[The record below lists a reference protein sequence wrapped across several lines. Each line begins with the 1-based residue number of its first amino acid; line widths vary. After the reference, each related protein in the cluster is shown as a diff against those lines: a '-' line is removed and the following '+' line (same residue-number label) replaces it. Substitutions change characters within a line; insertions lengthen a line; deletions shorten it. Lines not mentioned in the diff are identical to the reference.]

1 MDLKVVGAGLGR
13 TGTHTLKVVLEQLLG
28 GPCYHMVEVFGHPE
42 HAPMWRAAYEGESV
56 DFDTMLD
63 GYVALVDWPGS
74 PFWRELSAANPDA
87 SILLSTRDS
96 ADTWWRSADNTIFNA
111 MSGGL
116 GDGEWE
122 QMANAMMNAFDP
134 NWREEGPAKA
144 AYERHNAAV
153 RAEAPADRLV
163 EWHPGDGWEPL
174 CTMLGV
180 PVPDQPFPVTN
191 TTEEWQSRTGLTPPS

>member
-13 TGTHTLKVVLEQLLG
+13 TGTHTLKVVLEKLLG

-42 HAPMWRAAYEGESV
+42 HAPLWRAAFEGESV
-56 DFDTMLD
+56 DFDSMLD

-74 PFWRELSAANPDA
+74 WFWRELSAANPDA
-87 SILLSTRDS
+87 PILLSTRDS

-111 MSGGL
+111 MGGAL
-116 GDGEWE
+116 GDSDWE
-122 QMANAMMNAFDP
+122 QMAASMMKAFDP
-134 NWREEGPAKA
+134 NWREEGAAKA

-163 EWHPGDGWEPL
+163 EWHPGDGWQPL
-174 CTMLGV
+174 CDMLGV
-180 PVPDQPFPVTN
+180 PVPDEPFPVTN
-191 TTEEWQSRTGLTPPS
+191 TTEEWQSRTGIAPS